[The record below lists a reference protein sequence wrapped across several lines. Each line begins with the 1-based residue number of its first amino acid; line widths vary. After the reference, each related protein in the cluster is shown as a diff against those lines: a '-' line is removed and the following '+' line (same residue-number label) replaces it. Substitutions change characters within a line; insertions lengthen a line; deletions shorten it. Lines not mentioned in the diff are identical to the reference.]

1 MPTLD
6 RRSFLATGAIVG
18 MSAQRVIAAT
28 PSSTLTGSL
37 VVTGL
42 RTAMRETPLGVDD
55 QQPALSW
62 RMEGGAGAVQTA
74 YRILVSSSAAALKKG
89 RGDLW
94 DSGHVESAACTGILY
109 DGAPLRSGQTC
120 YWTVKLW
127 DQTGK
132 SSQSQP
138 SVWEMGLLAA
148 ADWRGDWLAVE
159 GSEERDDRIAGA
171 TWVGGTAPSPAQPRT
186 FRLAFQSDAGNAL
199 LTIVGDG
206 IMSRLT
212 LDGQPLPLA
221 ERTPNAFGGAPAYR
235 LPLELLAGEHVLYVD
250 VKPTPGFFVKPFVS
264 LAAQIRLD
272 GSTGAARRITK
283 GWDTRLGDGEPWSPA
298 IALDVQPIFPWP
310 PTPARLLRRTFDNP
324 ASVVRARLYVAAFGG
339 YRMWLNGRR
348 INDDE
353 LQCEPANYAAR
364 IPYRTYDVTKLLLKG
379 PNVIGAMIGDGYFA
393 SYQAPNG
400 RYPFG
405 AAPRR
410 VRAMLEIIKQD
421 GRIEIIATD
430 TDWRHVSAPVLMSE
444 IYAGEDQDLRFTQGG
459 WDKPGFDDGQWDRA
473 WQAPSPNTPCA
484 AALAEPV
491 RAIRALAPVTIRKLA
506 ATRHIIDFGQN
517 FAGRVRL
524 QVKGVAGQ
532 QVTVRH
538 AEILSDKGE
547 LDRRNLRA
555 ARSEDR
561 YWLQGTGKPETLEP
575 VFSYQGFRY
584 AEVEGVASLTP
595 DMVAG
600 VQLSSAMPETGT
612 FQISD
617 PNVQKLWLNTLWS
630 QRSNFMGIPTDCP
643 QRDERLGWTGDAQ
656 IFWDAASFNMD
667 VGAFTRSYSRILRDT
682 QAANGAYPLWA
693 PSPDGLGWGTNSA
706 TPGWADAG
714 VMLPYTA
721 YMHSGDRTVVDEN
734 WAAMT
739 AYVSGILATNPDG
752 LWSKDRGADL
762 GDWLALD
769 AKSPRDETTP
779 KALIGTAM
787 LARSV
792 DQLAQMAQWTGRKP
806 EGDRWRA
813 KHERI
818 RDAFA
823 SAFVKSDG
831 TVGNGSHCSYI
842 LALRLGLI
850 PDTLRANAGA
860 LLAADIRRRG
870 SLLSTGFLGTPLALD
885 ALADVG
891 EGKLAWDLLMRT
903 DFPSWGYMV
912 RKGATTIWERWNGD
926 TGDVAMNSFNHYALG
941 AVCGFLYR
949 RVAGIDPIEPG
960 FAKFRVAPILDPRIT
975 QFGGKVESVR
985 GRIETLWT
993 FNDGQ
998 VSLDLV
1004 VPKSAS
1010 AEVIVQGVRR
1020 VVGGGRHQFVY

>member
-1 MPTLD
+1 MSDLD

-18 MSAQRVIAAT
+18 LSAQGAMAA
-28 PSSTLTGSL
+28 GSPTNPM
-37 VVTGL
+37 VTGL
-42 RTAMRETPLGVDD
+42 RTAMRETPIGIDD
-55 QQPALSW
+55 RRPALSW
-62 RMEGGAGAVQTA
+62 RIEAGASTMQAA
-74 YRILVSSSAAALKKG
+74 YHILVSSSLAALKQG

-94 DSGHVESAACTGILY
+94 DSGRVESAASTGILY
-109 DGAPLRSGQTC
+109 AGQSLRSGQTC
-120 YWTVKLW
+120 HWTVQVW
-127 DQTGK
+127 DQSGQ

-138 SVWEMGLLAA
+138 ARWEMGLPAER
-148 ADWRGDWLAVE
+148 DWRGDWLAVE
-159 GSEERDDRIAGA
+159 GGTERDDRIAGA
-171 TWVGGTAPSPAQPRT
+171 TWVGGAAPSPAQPRS
-186 FRLAFQSDAGNAL
+186 FRLAFQSVAGSAL
-199 LTIVGDG
+199 LTIIGDG
-206 IMSRLT
+206 VMSRLM
-212 LDGQPLPLA
+212 LDGRPLA
-221 ERTPNAFGGAPAYR
+221 LPARDPNAFGGAPASR
-235 LPLELLAGEHVLYVD
+235 LPLDLAAGEHVLTVD
-250 VKPTPGFFVKPFVS
+250 VAPTPGFFVKPFVS

-272 GSTGAARRITK
+272 GSAGSAQRITK
-283 GWDTRLGDGEPWSPA
+283 GWETRLGDREPWSA
-298 IALDVQPIFPWP
+298 AAALEKQPIFPWP
-310 PTPARLLRRTFDNP
+310 PTPARVLRRAFESQG
-324 ASVVRARLYVAAFGG
+324 AIARARLYIAALGG
-339 YRMWLNGRR
+339 YRLWLNGGR

-364 IPYRTYDVTKLLLKG
+364 IPYRTYDVTRLVRDG
-379 PNVIGAMIGDGYFA
+379 ANVIAAMVGDGYYA

-400 RYPFG
+400 RYAFG

-410 VRAMLEIIKQD
+410 FRAVLEITRQD
-421 GRIEIIATD
+421 GRIEHVATD
-430 TDWRHVSAPVLMSE
+430 GDWRHVDAPVLMSE
-444 IYAGEDQDLRFTQGG
+444 IYAGEDQDLRLTQGG
-459 WDKPGFDDGQWDRA
+459 WDRPGFDDSRWDRA
-473 WQAPSPNTPCA
+473 WQAPSPTTPCA

-491 RAIRALAPVTIRKLA
+491 RAIRTLPPVTIRKLGPN
-506 ATRHIIDFGQN
+506 RHIIDFGQN

-524 QVKGVAGQ
+524 QVKGSPGQ
-532 QVTVRH
+532 HIIVRH

-555 ARSEDR
+555 ARAEDR

-584 AEVEGVASLTP
+584 AEVDGVAALTP
-595 DMVAG
+595 DMIAG
-600 VQLSSAMPETGT
+600 IQLSSAMPETGT

-617 PNVQKLWLNTLWS
+617 ANVQKLWLNTLWS

-667 VGAFTRSYSRILRDT
+667 VGAFTRSYSRTLRDT

-693 PSPDGLGWGTNSA
+693 PSPEGLGWGTNSA

-721 YMHSGDRTVVDEN
+721 YLHSGDRTLVDEN

-769 AKSPRDETTP
+769 AKSPMDETTP

-792 DQLAQMAQWTGRKP
+792 DQLAQMAEWTGRP
-806 EGDRWRA
+806 SEAARWRA
-813 KHERI
+813 QHGRI

-823 SAFVKSDG
+823 AAFVKADG

-842 LALRLGLI
+842 LALRLGLV
-850 PDTLRANAGA
+850 PDALRAKAGA

-870 SLLSTGFLGTPLALD
+870 TLLSTGFLGTPLALD

-891 EGKLAWDLLMRT
+891 EHKLAWDLLTRT

-960 FAKFRVAPILDPRIT
+960 FAKFRVAPVLDPRIT
-975 QFGGKVESVR
+975 RFGATVDSVR
-985 GRIETLWT
+985 GRIQTRWAYK
-993 FNDGQ
+993 DGQ
-998 VSLDLV
+998 PALELV
-1004 VPKSAS
+1004 VPPNAN
-1010 AEVIVQGVRR
+1010 AEVIVQGERR
-1020 VVGGGRHQFVY
+1020 EVGGGHHRLVF